1 MAWACRC
8 GSSIRSEAA
17 RSGGPV
23 IFKKI
28 LVLLERRYSKAIALQ
43 AATTPTSPA
52 PSGSMGAEVS
62 LAQCGCGTNER
73 GDGRLD
79 VSWQAP
85 QTLVRTPNGK
95 LSGATPGTPE
105 SPKKKAELTQVA
117 ARELAVRLLPNSKNG
132 RSHDI
137 EKMFHKYDLAPE
149 QINEGSFG
157 RLRSV
162 CRQLS
167 ADPGGKERLR
177 RHLPGA
183 PRCRRECSRYK
194 SEATVGFGPRGGCR
208 LSEGRRP
215 LCVLMRNDWTRGG
228 MPGRASS

>member
-149 QINEGSFG
+149 QMKALLDACDQSAGNSALILAAKNGFADTCRVLLDAGANVHATNRKRQSALDLAAAAG
-157 RLRSV
+157 YRKVVDPCV
-162 CRQLS
+162 C
-167 ADPGGKERLR
+167 
-177 RHLPGA
+177 
-183 PRCRRECSRYK
+183 
-194 SEATVGFGPRGGCR
+194 
-208 LSEGRRP
+208 
-215 LCVLMRNDWTRGG
+215 
-228 MPGRASS
+228 